1 MTFQKERAAE
11 VRDVFR
17 QLEDNFKVGQINRS
31 LTYNFLIDEER
42 WTVSVSPEAIQIEE
56 NKQAS
61 FADCTLEIPRQ
72 IFLGAFNGDYR
83 PSMMDLLTGKI
94 KVNRPEMLFA
104 FKDILGSF

>member
-1 MTFQKERAAE
+1 MAFQKERAEE

-17 QLEDNFKVGQINRS
+17 QLQDNFRVGQVNRS

-42 WTVSVSPEAIQIEE
+42 WTVSVSPETLTVEE
-56 NKQAS
+56 DKQAPH
-61 FADCTLEIPRQ
+61 ADCTLEISRQ

>member
-1 MTFQKERAAE
+1 MAFQKEPATE
-11 VRDVFR
+11 VSDVFR
-17 QLEDNFKVGQINRS
+17 QLKENFKPGQFNRN

-42 WTVSVSPEAIQIEE
+42 WSVSVSPEALQVVAD
-56 NKQAS
+56 NQAP

-94 KVNRPEMLFA
+94 KVDRPEMLLA

>member
-1 MTFQKERAAE
+1 MAFHKERATE
-11 VRDVFR
+11 VSDVFR
-17 QLEDNFKVGQINRS
+17 QLTENFKPGQINRS

-42 WTVSVSPEAIQIEE
+42 WTVSVSPETLAIDAD
-56 NKQAS
+56 KQAA
-61 FADCTLEIPRQ
+61 FADCTLEISRQ

-94 KVNRPEMLFA
+94 KVDRPEMLFA